1 MERLSIFSTNEFN
14 YDLAP
19 KVFTLGL
26 YFLTA
31 LYEEHRFPLDCEK
44 RID

>member
-31 LYEEHRFPLDCEK
+31 LYEEQGFITSCSS
-44 RID
+44 